1 MVKKNLFNK
10 VSFFLIYLYIPSVIF
25 SNALSNILLLILSF
39 FSFYLILKNRIQI
52 PTWMVYFIIFIF
64 FYFFHPSNFKEFDLE
79 KLIKI
84 FFLIRFPLFVL
95 LILYLA
101 DKEDNRKYFKII
113 FKIIFLFLVLLS
125 IDIIYQFIFKI
136 DLLGYK
142 PGAWDENILDYKRY
156 SGFFNDEYIGGAYL
170 YLNSC
175 LVLYLFLKDK
185 LLLKYGFLLV
195 AISLILVA
203 TTMSGERVALFK
215 LSLTIMIFAFFL
227 LPVFKGKKI
236 YLIIMFSLAT
246 MFVLNNDTLSKRYID
261 STITEIGNFEN
272 IKNNSYHYLHYKK
285 ALDIFKDNP
294 VMGGGYKSFPLLCNA
309 YDNKQYE
316 AESRKATSPC
326 STHPHNMFIQILSS
340 GGLVAII
347 LFLLFITKLITHLLN
362 DKNYLLIVF
371 LIIYFMP
378 FIPSGSIFTSWI
390 NFNFW
395 LIIGLGLI
403 FDKVYKVQKLNS

>member
-10 VSFFLIYLYIPSVIF
+10 VSFFLIYLYIPSIIF
-25 SNALSNILLLILSF
+25 SNALSNILLLIFSF

-52 PTWMVYFIIFIF
+52 PTWIVYFIIFIF

-203 TTMSGERVALFK
+203 TIMSGERVALFK
-215 LSLTIMIFAFFL
+215 LSLMIMISAFFL

-316 AESRKATSPC
+316 AKSRKATSAC
-326 STHPHNMFIQILSS
+326 STHPHNMFMQILSS

-378 FIPSGSIFTSWI
+378 LIPSGSIFTSWI

-403 FDKVYKVQKLNS
+403 FDRVYKVQKLKS

>member
-203 TTMSGERVALFK
+203 TIMSGERVALFK

-246 MFVLNNDTLSKRYID
+246 MFVLNNDTLSRRYID
-261 STITEIGNFEN
+261 STISEIGNFEN
-272 IKNNSYHYLHYKK
+272 IKNNSYHYLHYKT

-316 AESRKATSPC
+316 AESRKATSAC

-362 DKNYLLIVF
+362 EKNYLLIVF

-395 LIIGLGLI
+395 LIIGLGLV

>member
-10 VSFFLIYLYIPSVIF
+10 VSFFLIYLYIPSIIF
-25 SNALSNILLLILSF
+25 SNALSNILLLIFSF

-142 PGAWDENILDYKRY
+142 PGAWDVNILDYKRY

-203 TTMSGERVALFK
+203 TIMSGERVALFK
-215 LSLTIMIFAFFL
+215 LSLMIMISAFFL

-316 AESRKATSPC
+316 AKSRKATSAC
-326 STHPHNMFIQILSS
+326 STHPHNMFMQILSS

-378 FIPSGSIFTSWI
+378 LIPSGSIFTSWI

-403 FDKVYKVQKLNS
+403 FDRVYKVQKLKS

>member
-10 VSFFLIYLYIPSVIF
+10 MSFFLIYLYIPSIIF
-25 SNALSNILLLILSF
+25 SNALSNILLLIFSF

-170 YLNSC
+170 YLNSY

-185 LLLKYGFLLV
+185 LLLKYGFLLA
-195 AISLILVA
+195 AISLILIA
-203 TTMSGERVALFK
+203 TIMSGERVALFK
-215 LSLTIMIFAFFL
+215 LSLMIMISAFFL

-316 AESRKATSPC
+316 AKSRKATSAC

-362 DKNYLLIVF
+362 EKNYLLIVF

-395 LIIGLGLI
+395 LIIGLGLV

>member
-10 VSFFLIYLYIPSVIF
+10 MSFFLIYLYIPSIIF
-25 SNALSNILLLILSF
+25 SNALSNILLLIFSF

-52 PTWMVYFIIFIF
+52 PTWIVYFIIFIF

-170 YLNSC
+170 YLNSY
-175 LVLYLFLKDK
+175 LVLYLFLKVK
-185 LLLKYGFLLV
+185 LLLKYGFLLA
-195 AISLILVA
+195 AISLILIA
-203 TTMSGERVALFK
+203 TIMSGERVALFK
-215 LSLTIMIFAFFL
+215 LSLMIMISAFFL

-246 MFVLNNDTLSKRYID
+246 MFVLNNDTLSRRYID
-261 STITEIGNFEN
+261 STISEIGNFEN
-272 IKNNSYHYLHYKK
+272 IKNNSYHYLHYKT
-285 ALDIFKDNP
+285 ALDTKYDKMSRIQKTYEGASPKIKADLKNKFKDSFKSGDTISAIRRETRRTEAAK
-294 VMGGGYKSFPLLCNA
+294 GGRMGYKVGKSVKKKGGCA
-309 YDNKQYE
+309 IKG
-316 AESRKATSPC
+316 KSP
-326 STHPHNMFIQILSS
+326 ILR
-340 GGLVAII
+340 
-347 LFLLFITKLITHLLN
+347 
-362 DKNYLLIVF
+362 
-371 LIIYFMP
+371 
-378 FIPSGSIFTSWI
+378 
-390 NFNFW
+390 
-395 LIIGLGLI
+395 
-403 FDKVYKVQKLNS
+403 

>member
-1 MVKKNLFNK
+1 
-10 VSFFLIYLYIPSVIF
+10 
-25 SNALSNILLLILSF
+25 
-39 FSFYLILKNRIQI
+39 
-52 PTWMVYFIIFIF
+52 MVYFFIFIF
-64 FYFFHPSNFKEFDLE
+64 FYLFHPSNFKEFDLE

-136 DLLGYK
+136 DILGYI

-175 LVLYLFLKDK
+175 LVLYLFLKNK
-185 LLLKYGFLLV
+185 LVSRYGFLLT

-203 TTMSGERVALFK
+203 TIMSGERVALFK
-215 LSLTIMIFAFFL
+215 LSLMIIISAFFL
-227 LPVFKGKKI
+227 LPVLKEKKF
-236 YLIIMFSLAT
+236 YLIIIFSLAT
-246 MFVLNNDTLSKRYID
+246 MFVVNNDTLSKRYID
-261 STITEIGNFEN
+261 STILEIGSFEN
-272 IKNNSYHYLHYKK
+272 IKNNSYHYLHYKT
-285 ALDIFKDNP
+285 ALNIFKDNP
-294 VMGGGYKSFPLLCNA
+294 VIGGGYKSFPLLCKT
-309 YDNKQYE
+309 YDNGQYE
-316 AESRKATSPC
+316 SNIRKATSSC
-326 STHPHNMFIQILSS
+326 STHPHNMFLQILSS
-340 GGLVAII
+340 GGLVAFI
-347 LFLLFITKLITHLLN
+347 LFSLFIIKLTTHLLN
-362 DKNYLLIVF
+362 NKNYLLIVF
-371 LIIYFMP
+371 LIVYFMP

-395 LIIGLGLI
+395 LIIGLGLV

>member
-10 VSFFLIYLYIPSVIF
+10 VSFFLIYLYIPSIIF
-25 SNALSNILLLILSF
+25 SNALSNILLLIFSF

-142 PGAWDENILDYKRY
+142 PGAWDVNILDYKRY

-203 TTMSGERVALFK
+203 TIMSGERVALFK
-215 LSLTIMIFAFFL
+215 LSLMIMISAFFL

-316 AESRKATSPC
+316 AKSRKATSAC

>member
-10 VSFFLIYLYIPSVIF
+10 VSFFLIYLYIPSIIF
-25 SNALSNILLLILSF
+25 SNALSNILLLIFSF

-52 PTWMVYFIIFIF
+52 PTWIVYFIIFIF

-203 TTMSGERVALFK
+203 TIMSGERVALFK
-215 LSLTIMIFAFFL
+215 LSLMIMISAFFL

-316 AESRKATSPC
+316 AKSRKATSAC
-326 STHPHNMFIQILSS
+326 STHPHNMFMQILSS

-395 LIIGLGLI
+395 LIIGLGLV

>member
-10 VSFFLIYLYIPSVIF
+10 VSFFLIYLYIPSIIF
-25 SNALSNILLLILSF
+25 SNALSNILLLIFSF

-203 TTMSGERVALFK
+203 TIMSGERVALFK
-215 LSLTIMIFAFFL
+215 LSLMIMISAFFL

-316 AESRKATSPC
+316 AKSRKATSAC
-326 STHPHNMFIQILSS
+326 STHPHNMFMQILSS